1 MKIDAS
7 VAGNS
12 DQSWI
17 NSRQLIREVP
27 PDNERSEHL
36 VSQQAQIVSPGAEVM
51 EQANYPSLR
60 NALERLTSSTIFRDA
75 STHIQFA
82 SNLNQQKVLAEKVH
96 HLTTT

>member
-7 VAGNS
+7 TAGNS

-17 NSRQLIREVP
+17 NSMSLIREVH
-27 PDNERSEHL
+27 PDNERAEHL
-36 VSQQAQIVSPGAEVM
+36 VIRQAQVVDPDPVVM
-51 EQANYPSLR
+51 DPSSYPSLR
-60 NALERLTSSTIFRDA
+60 TALERLTSSTIFRDA

-96 HLTTT
+96 HLTAT

>member
-17 NSRQLIREVP
+17 NSRPLIRKVP
-27 PDNERSEHL
+27 PDNEGAEHL
-36 VSQQAQIVSPGAEVM
+36 VSRQAQIVPADLVVM
-51 EQANYPSLR
+51 DPANYPSLR

-96 HLTTT
+96 HLTAT

>member
-17 NSRQLIREVP
+17 NSRPLIRKVP
-27 PDNERSEHL
+27 PDNEGAEHL
-36 VSQQAQIVSPGAEVM
+36 VIRQAQVVDPDPVVM
-51 EQANYPSLR
+51 DPSSYPSLR
-60 NALERLTSSTIFRDA
+60 TALERLTSSTIFRDA

-96 HLTTT
+96 HLTAT